1 LAHVSILQKR
11 IFKNSCLNIWY
22 YGIAVLPLFQQ
33 KKEMAA
39 HKAKFPK
46 VVQTFR
52 AKEYVLKAAKKK
64 LKKEKITFSE
74 KIEELLEAY
83 IAN

>member
-1 LAHVSILQKR
+1 
-11 IFKNSCLNIWY
+11 
-22 YGIAVLPLFQQ
+22 
-33 KKEMAA
+33 MAA
-39 HKAKFPK
+39 PKAKFPK

-52 AKEYVLKAAKKK
+52 AKEYILKAAKKK
-64 LKKEKITFSE
+64 LKKENITFSE

>member
-1 LAHVSILQKR
+1 
-11 IFKNSCLNIWY
+11 
-22 YGIAVLPLFQQ
+22 
-33 KKEMAA
+33 MAA
-39 HKAKFPK
+39 PKAKFPK

-83 IAN
+83 IATK